1 MNRAKRVFFSLNHDT
16 DYGVYQEMLAWLS
29 TEGIE
34 VKPWTTT
41 ELSHASRDAD
51 RHESNAHLIEQVI
64 RSDYVVVIVGN
75 TQIDAESVDTRAL
88 NTAAWMKRPM
98 IALNINQRCDIDE
111 KRFPSLIADQ
121 LILHIPMEGQ
131 TFNHALESW
140 RDEAFRFRAMGQI
153 GPAHY
158 TEEIYSLIE
167 KTKSPLHR
175 FESASEESVDKSRWC
190 RPLGCDMDDPG
201 SPSVGRTHFAKSV

>member
-1 MNRAKRVFFSLNHDT
+1 MNRAKRVLFSLNHDT

-75 TQIDAESVDTRAL
+75 TQIDAESVDTQAL
-88 NTAAWMKRPM
+88 NAAAWMKRPM
-98 IALNINQRCDIDE
+98 ITLNINQRCDID
-111 KRFPSLIADQ
+111 D
-121 LILHIPMEGQ
+121 
-131 TFNHALESW
+131 
-140 RDEAFRFRAMGQI
+140 
-153 GPAHY
+153 
-158 TEEIYSLIE
+158 
-167 KTKSPLHR
+167 
-175 FESASEESVDKSRWC
+175 
-190 RPLGCDMDDPG
+190 
-201 SPSVGRTHFAKSV
+201 